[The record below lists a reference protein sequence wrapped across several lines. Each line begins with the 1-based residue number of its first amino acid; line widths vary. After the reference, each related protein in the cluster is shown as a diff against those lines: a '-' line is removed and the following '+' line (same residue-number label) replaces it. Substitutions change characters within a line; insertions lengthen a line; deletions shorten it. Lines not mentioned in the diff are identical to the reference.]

1 MKAVICGT
9 GSAVPT
15 KVLDND
21 DLSQIVDTSDE
32 WIRERTGIVRRH
44 IAKEETCVSLAVEAA
59 QKALKQSGVSA
70 EEIDLVIVSTI
81 SSNVVLPGVACEVQ
95 KKIGAVNAVCYDLSA
110 ACTGFVLAYQNAQA
124 YLQTGIYRSALIIGS
139 ECLSH
144 LVNWRDRGTCIL
156 LETEQGQQFCGLK
169 KVQAFYRQHIQL
181 EAEERHS
188 DAEAILTEQKNGRC
202 LIRKNIRCRWMDRRY
217 SNLLCVR
224 CRE

>member
-59 QKALKQSGVSA
+59 QKALNQSGVSA

-95 KKIGAVNAVCYDLSA
+95 KKIGAVNAVCYDLSCCMYRI
-110 ACTGFVLAYQNAQA
+110 CTGLSVCAGLSSDW
-124 YLQTGIYRSALIIGS
+124 YLS
-139 ECLSH
+139 ECTDH
-144 LVNWRDRGTCIL
+144 
-156 LETEQGQQFCGLK
+156 
-169 KVQAFYRQHIQL
+169 
-181 EAEERHS
+181 
-188 DAEAILTEQKNGRC
+188 
-202 LIRKNIRCRWMDRRY
+202 RK
-217 SNLLCVR
+217 
-224 CRE
+224 

>member
-124 YLQTGIYRSALIIGS
+124 
-139 ECLSH
+139 
-144 LVNWRDRGTCIL
+144 
-156 LETEQGQQFCGLK
+156 
-169 KVQAFYRQHIQL
+169 
-181 EAEERHS
+181 
-188 DAEAILTEQKNGRC
+188 
-202 LIRKNIRCRWMDRRY
+202 
-217 SNLLCVR
+217 
-224 CRE
+224 